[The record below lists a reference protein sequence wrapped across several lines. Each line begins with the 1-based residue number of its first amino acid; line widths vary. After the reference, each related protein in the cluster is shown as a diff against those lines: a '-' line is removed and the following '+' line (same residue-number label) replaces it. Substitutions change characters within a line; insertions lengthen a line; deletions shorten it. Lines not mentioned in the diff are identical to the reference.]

1 MVTKCKAIELR
12 TPFEPLETTPTTF
25 LHVMSLN
32 KIHVEW
38 HNEINMVVNI
48 KKKEIKRRFINLN

>member
-12 TPFEPLETTPTTF
+12 TPFESLETTPTTF

-32 KIHVEW
+32 KIHVKW

-48 KKKEIKRRFINLN
+48 KKKEND